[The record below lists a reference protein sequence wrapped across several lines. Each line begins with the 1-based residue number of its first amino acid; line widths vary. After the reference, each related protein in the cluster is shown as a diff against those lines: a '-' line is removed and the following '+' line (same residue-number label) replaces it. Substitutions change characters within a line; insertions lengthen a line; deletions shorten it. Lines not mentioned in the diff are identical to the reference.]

1 MPPAGPPA
9 ARPRAAQV
17 ARRAP
22 NRYTGA
28 DFYAL
33 CSDAWMRAAKRSIAA
48 APPPPKKAAA
58 SAAPAVPKV
67 VVRAEDFFAAIEA
80 LQPSLSE
87 EELAKYAAL
96 QQGFR
101 GSALGGGGHQHR
113 A

>member
-1 MPPAGPPA
+1 M
-9 ARPRAAQV
+9 

-28 DFYAL
+28 DVYAL

-48 APPPPKKAAA
+48 AASTAA
-58 SAAPAVPKV
+58 SAAGSSAAGAAAAQPPKDKAVPRV
-67 VVRAEDFFAAIEA
+67 VVAGEDFFLAIEA

-87 EELAKYAAL
+87 EELARYAAL

-101 GSALGGGGHQHR
+101 GSGGGGGGHQHR